1 MGRNN
6 REGSIGNLEDK
17 SGESRIEDGAQ
28 DLFFVDSRGVS
39 AEDLAATAST
49 ECIVYDRCNI
59 HILGTMPDTE
69 SSESIDRW
77 VPC

>member
-28 DLFFVDSRGVS
+28 DLFFVDSGGLS
-39 AEDLAATAST
+39 AEDLAATST
-49 ECIVYDRCNI
+49 EYIVYDRCNI
-59 HILGTMPDTE
+59 HILGTKPDTE
-69 SSESIDRW
+69 SSESINGW